1 MIESSMRFLYYTLFF
16 LLPLLMY
23 HRTSEIFEFNKIIF
37 VYIVSILIGLLLVL
51 KMFTKS
57 VFVFRSWYF
66 ISLLVFICVMTLAA
80 VVSIDS
86 QTSLWGYYGRFN
98 GGLISLFSFAVLAFG
113 IPQAFSKSSI
123 QKLISAS
130 LISSV
135 IVMLWGLPGKFGHD
149 MSCLLFTGQFSNSCW
164 TDQFRPA
171 ERMFSTLGQPNWMG
185 AYLAVL
191 FFFALSFAFISFHKK
206 SRTVYLYVGYLL
218 LNFACVLFTRSRSS
232 LLAVVV
238 GLVFTIPLYVYIYR
252 AGQKGYRN
260 VLLFISSLLLL
271 FFVTLAAVQT
281 GIPRID
287 NVLRPS
293 FFTNTQP
300 TIQTGEK
307 KQSGKIFVTSS
318 EDIRRIVWDGAID
331 LGFKY
336 PLLGTGLETFAYSYY
351 FVRPIKHNSTSE
363 WDYLYNKAHNE
374 YLNYFA
380 TTGFLGTVAYLL
392 VILTSFGVMIYA
404 FRKDRENRP
413 RSIAILG
420 AYITI
425 LVTNFFG
432 FSTSSINLFFFT
444 LPAFA
449 LLPKETART
458 AYSTLAKSWTRIFG
472 VVIASVIAL
481 YLLFVIGT
489 YWVADTK
496 YKEGDDYYHMGDY
509 KSAAYLLLSAIN
521 MRKEHVYEDKLSYI
535 LANYAAAVDKESVS
549 QLLSL
554 SDYYNKES
562 LQSSPKNVLYWKTR
576 AKNAYAYYQLTQKP
590 EFISQGID
598 ALKTARA
605 LSPTDPKLP
614 YTTAIFY
621 SVLAQR
627 SPKDSAQYQQLTLSE
642 VDRSIEL
649 KPDYRD
655 AYLLKAQMLEQ
666 FGDKK
671 GARET
676 ISTYLSSV
684 DSTDVEMRETLQKL
698 QK

>member
-1 MIESSMRFLYYTLFF
+1 MRFLYYTLFF

-23 HRTSEIFEFNKIIF
+23 HRTSEIFEFNKMIF
-37 VYIVSILIGLLLVL
+37 VYFISILIGLLLVF
-51 KMFTKS
+51 KMLTKS
-57 VFVFRSWYF
+57 TFVFRSWYF
-66 ISLLVFICVMTLAA
+66 ISLLIFICVMTLAS

-98 GGLISLFSFAVLAFG
+98 GGLISLVSFVVLAFG
-113 IPQAFSKSSI
+113 IPQAFSRSSI
-123 QKLISAS
+123 HRLILVS
-130 LISSV
+130 LVSSI

-171 ERMFSTLGQPNWMG
+171 ERIFSTLGQPNWMG
-185 AYLAVL
+185 AYLSVL
-191 FFFALSFAFISFHKK
+191 FFFALSLAFVSFYKK

-218 LNFACVLFTRSRSS
+218 LSFACILFTRSRSS
-232 LLAVVV
+232 LLAVVI
-238 GLVFTIPLYVYIYR
+238 GLVATIPFYAYIYR
-252 AGQKGYRN
+252 GGQKGYKN
-260 VLLFISSLLLL
+260 VFLFISAVLLLL
-271 FFVTLAAVQT
+271 FITTAAVQT

-287 NVLRPS
+287 TALRPS
-293 FFTNTQP
+293 FFVSKQP
-300 TIQTGEK
+300 AEQTAEK
-307 KQSGKIFVTSS
+307 KESEKIFVTSS
-318 EDIRRIVWDGAID
+318 EDIRKIVWDGAID

-351 FVRPIKHNSTSE
+351 FVRPVRHNNTSE

-380 TTGFLGTVAYLL
+380 TTGFLGTAAYLF
-392 VILTSFGVMIYA
+392 VILTSFGVIIQA
-404 FRKDRENRP
+404 FRIDRENRP
-413 RSIAILG
+413 RIIAILG

-449 LLPKETART
+449 LLPEETVHT
-458 AYSTLAKSWTRIFG
+458 VYSTLAKSWTRIFG
-472 VVIASVIAL
+472 AIVASAVTL
-481 YLLFVIGT
+481 YLLFVIGM

-496 YKEGDDYYHMGDY
+496 YKEGDDYYHMGEY

-590 EFISQGID
+590 EFITQGIE
-598 ALKTARA
+598 ALKTART

-627 SPKDSAQYQQLTLSE
+627 NIKDAAQYQQLTLSE
-642 VDRSIEL
+642 VDRSIQL
-649 KPDYRD
+649 KPDYKD
-655 AYLLKAQMLEQ
+655 AYLLKAQMQEQ
-666 FGDKK
+666 FGNKTQ
-671 GARET
+671 AQ
-676 ISTYLSSV
+676 
-684 DSTDVEMRETLQKL
+684 ETLAAYLTKVDGGDAEIKEVLRKL
-698 QK
+698 QR